1 MPAHLQTPASLKWYA
16 IYADAPDGD
25 AGAEVPPEGDLLA
38 RFDMAALLGRI
49 GRRSVRAMWII
60 DHATNQVFRIYG
72 AVPSWIAERHHG
84 LTEKK
89 PPAPSLSP
97 GAGLAAAA
105 QALLDAPG
113 WCSPSY
119 GHGVFARRR

>member
-1 MPAHLQTPASLKWYA
+1 MPVHRQTPASLKWYA

-60 DHATNQVFRIYG
+60 DHASDEVLRVHG
-72 AVPSWIAERHHG
+72 AVPDRS
-84 LTEKK
+84 
-89 PPAPSLSP
+89 PSAITGQEQEAAGAILDP
-97 GAGLAAAA
+97 GA
-105 QALLDAPG
+105 
-113 WCSPSY
+113 SPT
-119 GHGVFARRR
+119 GGRRRPF